1 MTSVRFRRSSV
12 EYFDLGKLG
21 NLSGIIVDI
30 IVIVGAGFAV
40 IKFQLFNVLGHR
52 WRSELVSTH
61 HDLPDNSAV
70 FTTDYT
76 INNTGERPLLMKKVT
91 IRIAAARQDGVLL
104 LPDETRILAER
115 IFADDDPRFTGLFQ
129 IEPGERSIFPL
140 RAKFPN
146 LEEVIFVLCD
156 FTLVQKR
163 KPGAYRGIY
172 VRHPAKS
179 SRDKNGK

>member
-1 MTSVRFRRSSV
+1 M
-12 EYFDLGKLG
+12 DLGKLG
-21 NLSGIIVDI
+21 DLSGLIVDI
-30 IVIVGAGFAV
+30 VVLIGAAFAV

-52 WRSELVSTH
+52 WRSELTSSH
-61 HDLPDNSAV
+61 HDLPDGSAV

-91 IRIAAARQDGVLL
+91 IRVTAARQEGVLV

-115 IFADDDPRFTGLFQ
+115 VFADEDPRLTGLFQ

-140 RAKFPN
+140 RARFPD
-146 LEEVIFVLCD
+146 LEDVVFVLCD

-172 VRHPAKS
+172 VKYSAGSAK
-179 SRDKNGK
+179 DKSGK